1 MSCLE
6 AANQVAVS
14 LSHTYFTH
22 MLYRHAAAPGSLRV
36 APSVRRARVGLNRVA
51 AQGVA
56 LLLVALDVALAR
68 LVPAGY
74 RSDLR
79 LSCHV
84 MS

>member
-1 MSCLE
+1 MTAYLGRKESRW
-6 AANQVAVS
+6 QPKGQGG
-14 LSHTYFTH
+14 
-22 MLYRHAAAPGSLRV
+22 PGSYV
-36 APSVRRARVGLNRVA
+36 ARRSLLA
-51 AQGVA
+51 AQGVALLLVALDVALA

>member
-1 MSCLE
+1 MTAYLGRKESRW
-6 AANQVAVS
+6 QPKGQGG
-14 LSHTYFTH
+14 
-22 MLYRHAAAPGSLRV
+22 PGSYV
-36 APSVRRARVGLNRVA
+36 ARRSLLA